1 MLPCV
6 VRLPPLSL
14 IRARLTVARP
24 ANRTDMALIEDPKFS
39 PWVKKCA
46 SSWFSRHVLST
57 LHSPDPV
64 SRSRRRRGPRG
75 VLRRLCQGAPCSLHV
90 TVPRVPTLIRSC
102 SLAHRSLPSSS
113 SSASSA
119 TTRCAALALPACCV
133 LALMLTTSGHDDS
146 TTARRLSRRRR
157 ATQRS
162 ARQSPRFERLVS
174 FARCLCL
181 L

>member
-1 MLPCV
+1 MQFKNEDLGEELMMLPCV

-90 TVPRVPTLIRSC
+90 TVP
-102 SLAHRSLPSSS
+102 
-113 SSASSA
+113 
-119 TTRCAALALPACCV
+119 
-133 LALMLTTSGHDDS
+133 
-146 TTARRLSRRRR
+146 ARADPDPLLLSRAQVFAKLIELGVERNDSVRCPLPPCVP
-157 ATQRS
+157 RS
-162 ARQSPRFERLVS
+162 WL
-174 FARCLCL
+174 
-181 L
+181 